1 MIFHSYVSLPEGI
14 AKSYKS
20 SKPTLQPRCSQPNSQ
35 WLFRVIS
42 PFCGFNLGICQLYMS
57 FFLVLGI
64 YVHRFIGV
72 KLDKHLIVRCLC
84 WFLSTFLLLLR
95 GVSQEREVV
104 KNWWTRPTNSTGWTK
119 TRVKPL
125 TKRDVHPQF
134 WFGDYP
140 IAVCIYIYP
149 VLLPC
154 WWFYG
159 FVWKSR
165 PPKVDGFRDPL
176 QNSDLKRISHLQIFG
191 YRNGLDQQIDHLPFT
206 NHMDWTNKFWI
217 ITIWGHPNFCWSN
230 PYVWCLKPFETPK
243 IGPFRPKAQTPCP
256 VLGRQCLVPK
266 HCGLSEIID
275 HQGWEPK
282 MVEIHQPKQKDGPI
296 DRKVGLQVV
305 EVGLIHE

>member
-140 IAVCIYIYP
+140 IAVYIYIP
-149 VLLPC
+149 
-154 WWFYG
+154 FYSHVG
-159 FVWKSR
+159 DFTALSENRVPQKLMVFVILFKIAIWRGS
-165 PPKVDGFRDPL
+165 P
-176 QNSDLKRISHLQIFG
+176 I
-191 YRNGLDQQIDHLPFT
+191 YRFLDIV
-206 NHMDWTNKFWI
+206 MDWTNK
-217 ITIWGHPNFCWSN
+217 
-230 PYVWCLKPFETPK
+230 
-243 IGPFRPKAQTPCP
+243 
-256 VLGRQCLVPK
+256 
-266 HCGLSEIID
+266 
-275 HQGWEPK
+275 
-282 MVEIHQPKQKDGPI
+282 
-296 DRKVGLQVV
+296 
-305 EVGLIHE
+305 